1 MNSIGRRPTRAAP
14 ERRLWQRWAASY
26 QWVSRSVRPLFH
38 PFTQGVAMEN
48 YPESVSSGSAQPIN
62 QTAEEKANAAEL
74 ARQAA
79 RQVIDSG
86 KEYAQNAVNAAGKK
100 LTSAKEQMGKAA
112 EQGTQYMT

>member
-1 MNSIGRRPTRAAP
+1 
-14 ERRLWQRWAASY
+14 
-26 QWVSRSVRPLFH
+26 
-38 PFTQGVAMEN
+38 MEN
-48 YPESVSSGSAQPIN
+48 YPESETSGSAQPIN

-100 LTSAKEQMGKAA
+100 LTAAKEQMGRAA
-112 EQGTQYMT
+112 EQGTHYVAEQPGRAVAIAAAGGVILGALLMSAMRSRR

>member
-1 MNSIGRRPTRAAP
+1 
-14 ERRLWQRWAASY
+14 
-26 QWVSRSVRPLFH
+26 
-38 PFTQGVAMEN
+38 MEN
-48 YPESVSSGSAQPIN
+48 YPESETSGSSQPIN

-100 LTSAKEQMGKAA
+100 LTAAKEQMAEPPSKALTTCPNNQA
-112 EQGTQYMT
+112 APSRSQRQAASSWVRCS

>member
-1 MNSIGRRPTRAAP
+1 
-14 ERRLWQRWAASY
+14 
-26 QWVSRSVRPLFH
+26 
-38 PFTQGVAMEN
+38 MEN
-48 YPESVSSGSAQPIN
+48 YPESVSPGSAQPIN

-112 EQGTQYMT
+112 EQGTQYMSEQPGRAVAIAAAGGAILGALLVSAMRSRR